1 MGGTGWIGNCGPGG
15 STPMGGTGLTGGRQV
30 GQQLGQLLF
39 QLFVQGLLQS
49 QNLNT
54 SGTSG
59 AQQGQAGNRDGGITI
74 GMIGMVSIL
83 CIWDGSILKGA

>member
-1 MGGTGWIGNCGPGG
+1 
-15 STPMGGTGLTGGRQV
+15 MGGTGLTGGRLV
-30 GQQLGQLLF
+30 GQQFGLLF

-59 AQQGQAGNRDGGITI
+59 AQHGQAGNREGGITI
-74 GMIGMVSIL
+74 GMIGMVSL
-83 CIWDGSILKGA
+83 RSRY